1 MRQQQLCL
9 AYVSHLIFTIA
20 VSLIIFGFGRPV
32 WGSDLP
38 EILQK
43 GELRHLGVPYANF
56 VTGSGDGLDVDLMK
70 LFAQHLKVRYHYVQT
85 SWADVLGDLTGKKVR
100 LKGDKV
106 EVVGEVPVKGDII
119 ASGLTILAW
128 REKVVDFST
137 PVFPTQVWLVARADS
152 SLKPIKPSGRLDQNI
167 SIVKALLRG
176 RQVLGKLDTCLDPS
190 LYGLEKVG
198 AKAICFEGTLNEL
211 APAIITGEAEL
222 TLLDVPDAL
231 IALEKWPGKIKV
243 IGPISPRQEMGCAF
257 AKTSPQLR
265 ETFNRFFERIK
276 QDGTYLALV
285 RKYYPSAPRHFPEFF
300 EDFKGK

>member
-70 LFAQHLKVRYHYVQT
+70 LFAQDLRVRYHYVQT

>member
-1 MRQQQLCL
+1 MRPQQLCF

-20 VSLIIFGFGRPV
+20 VFLILFGLGRPV

-56 VTGSGDGLDVDLMK
+56 ITGSGDGLDVDLMK
-70 LFAQHLKVRYHYVQT
+70 LFAQHLGVRYHYVQT
-85 SWADVLGDLTGKKVR
+85 SWVDVLGDLAGKKVR
-100 LKGDKV
+100 SRGEEV
-106 EVVGEVPVKGDII
+106 EFIGEVPIKGDIV

-152 SLKPIKPSGRLDQNI
+152 SLKPIKPSGRIAKDVGT
-167 SIVKALLRG
+167 VKALLRG

-198 AKAICFEGTLNEL
+198 AHVKCFEGTLNEL
-211 APAIITGEAEL
+211 APAIIKGEAEL

-243 IGPISPRQEMGCAF
+243 IGPISPRQEMGCAL

-265 ETFNRFFERIK
+265 ESFNRFFHRIK

-285 RKYYPSAPRHFPEFF
+285 QKYYPSAPRHFPEFF
-300 EDFKGK
+300 ADFKGK

>member
-9 AYVSHLIFTIA
+9 AYVSHLIVTIV
-20 VSLIIFGFGRPV
+20 VSLIILGFGRPV

-70 LFAQHLKVRYHYVQT
+70 LFAQDLGVRYHYVQT
-85 SWADVLGDLTGKKVR
+85 SWADVLGDLTGKKAR
-100 LKGDKV
+100 PKGEKV
-106 EVVGEVPVKGDII
+106 EFIGEVPIKGDIV
-119 ASGLTILAW
+119 ASGLTVLAW

-152 SLKPIKPSGRLDQNI
+152 SLKPIKPSGRVAKDI
-167 SIVKALLRG
+167 STVKALLRG
-176 RQVLGKLDTCLDPS
+176 RQVLGKLGTCLDPS
-190 LYGLEKVG
+190 LYGLAKVG
-198 AKAICFEGTLNEL
+198 ADVKCFEGTLNEL
-211 APAIITGEAEL
+211 APAIIKGEAEL

-265 ETFNRFFERIK
+265 EAFNRFFDRIK

-300 EDFKGK
+300 ADFKGK

>member
-9 AYVSHLIFTIA
+9 ADGLHLIFTI
-20 VSLIIFGFGRPV
+20 VFSLIIFGFGRPV

-70 LFAQHLKVRYHYVQT
+70 LFAQHLRVRYHYVQT

-100 LKGDKV
+100 SKGEEV
-106 EVVGEVPVKGDII
+106 EIIGEVPIKGDIV

-128 REKVVDFST
+128 RETVVDFST
-137 PVFPTQVWLVARADS
+137 PVFPTQVWLIARADS
-152 SLKPIKPSGRLDQNI
+152 SLKPIKPSSSIDQDI
-167 SIVKALLRG
+167 STVKALLRG
-176 RQVLGKLDTCLDPS
+176 RKVLGKLDTCLDPS
-190 LYGLEKVG
+190 LYSLEKVR
-198 AKAICFEGTLNEL
+198 ADVKYFDGTLNEL
-211 APAIITGEAEL
+211 APAIIKSEAEL

-231 IALEKWPGKIKV
+231 IALGKWPGKIKV

-265 ETFNRFFERIK
+265 ETFNRFFDRIK

-285 RKYYPSAPRHFPEFF
+285 RKYYPSAPHHFPRFF
-300 EDFKGK
+300 EDFEGN

>member
-1 MRQQQLCL
+1 MNQRQLFL
-9 AYVSHLIFTIA
+9 RYLSHLILTTVVAFI
-20 VSLIIFGFGRPV
+20 VLGFGRPV
-32 WGSDLP
+32 LGGDLP

-70 LFAQHLKVRYHYVQT
+70 LFAQYLGVRYQYVQT
-85 SWADVLGDLTGKKVR
+85 SWGNVLADLTGKKVR
-100 LKGDKV
+100 PKGEEV
-106 EVVGEVPVKGDII
+106 EVIGEVPIKGDIV
-119 ASGLTILAW
+119 ASGMTILAW

-137 PVFPTQVWLVARADS
+137 PVFPTQVWLIARADS
-152 SLKPIKPSGRLDQNI
+152 SFKPIKPSDRLDKDI
-167 SIVKALLRG
+167 GRVKALLPG
-176 RQVLGKLDTCLDPS
+176 RQVLGKLDTCLDPT

-198 AKAICFEGTLNEL
+198 AKAICFEGNLNEL
-211 APAIITGEAEL
+211 APAIIKGEAET

-265 ETFNRFFERIK
+265 EAFNRFFHRIK
-276 QDGTYLALV
+276 KDGTYLALV
-285 RKYYPSAPRHFPEFF
+285 RKYYPSAPHHFPKFF
-300 EDFKGK
+300 EDFKKK